1 MIGHCRKLRI
11 VAVALLGMPTIASA
25 GPGFIESS
33 RVTGDV
39 SAAEV
44 LVRFNCKAEYLR
56 HEPRGGGDR
65 LRIYL
70 EPTGICNGV
79 SPLVAGTRSRLR
91 PFNSDSAHLV
101 DLEYDGGAATGPVIT
116 LSFSKR
122 VDFDVDMSNVAFDL
136 RVNVMTSTGVAAQA
150 ETEAPSGTSH
160 RMVTLAAEA
169 EPAVAINL
177 ASFRRIPTAA
187 DAQGLAPASNQH
199 LYYAEVALEGET
211 WYRLH
216 LGDFSSAAEAKPA
229 LNEIQKTFPSAWIGD
244 ADPNN
249 RVALFAEPA
258 DSSVTEATGGNNGDG
273 LKVDLL
279 MEDARR
285 SMAAGDISRAV
296 QIYTKVTQLPQ
307 NSRQAEAQEYLAVA
321 RERKGQLAHAKA
333 EYERYLSLYP
343 QGEGAARV
351 SQRLAA
357 LLATD
362 RRAQAPGLEGPSAG
376 RPRVSRSSDWRIQSY
391 VSQYYRR
398 DANQLNDEDEIVS
411 QSAVYSDVNFDI
423 RRRGERFDFSSR
435 LSAGYRS
442 DLLGG
447 DEGSGDE
454 TRVSYAYLDLADAV
468 TGLRGRIGRQSR
480 NTGGVLGRFDGL
492 NIGYEAGELILLNA
506 VVGKPAYSASDGID
520 DERAFV
526 GASVTFGPVLEDL
539 EVGAYFI
546 QQDIESIDDRQAVGT
561 EFRYFGTNQ
570 SLWGLVDYDTQY
582 DELGSA
588 FLQGSWR
595 FDSRLTLHGSIDR
608 RHSPFLST
616 GNALIGQ
623 PVTEFSQLLEL
634 LPLEEILQLGIDRS
648 PVSTTYTLGVSQSLT
663 PRLQLNANMNHTSVD
678 DTPESGGVAATP
690 ASTYDYYSA
699 DIVASS
705 LLREGD
711 VTILGAR
718 YTDSDTARVISLTI
732 DSRYPFGRAWRIN
745 PRLRID
751 RRERLN
757 ESEYEWLYSPG
768 VRILYRRSQRFRLE
782 LEAGRQFSERDM
794 NGTDLDRE
802 SYYVNVGYQAF
813 F

>member
-1 MIGHCRKLRI
+1 
-11 VAVALLGMPTIASA
+11 VLLILTASLASA
-25 GPGFIESS
+25 GPGFVESS
-33 RVTGDV
+33 RVSGDL

-56 HEPRGGGDR
+56 HEPHGGGDR

-79 SPLVAGTRSRLR
+79 SPLVAETRSRLR
-91 PFNSDSAHLV
+91 PFNSDLANLV
-101 DLEYDGGAATGPVIT
+101 DLEYDGDAATGPVLT

-122 VDFDVDMSNVAFDL
+122 VDFDVDMTNVAFGL
-136 RVNVMTSTGVAAQA
+136 RVNVKPSSGTVAEAAVEPILPRRMVARPPQA
-150 ETEAPSGTSH
+150 EP
-160 RMVTLAAEA
+160 VLA
-169 EPAVAINL
+169 ITL
-177 ASFRRIPTAA
+177 ASFRRVPTAA
-187 DAQGLAPASNQH
+187 DAAGLTRESNH
-199 LYYAEVALEGET
+199 RLYYSEVTVEGET
-211 WYRLH
+211 WYRLQ
-216 LGDFSSAAEAKPA
+216 LGNFSSGEEAKRA
-229 LNEIQKTFPSAWIGD
+229 LDELQGKFPGAWIGN
-244 ADPNN
+244 AEAGGG
-249 RVALFAEPA
+249 VALFSEPA
-258 DSSVTEATGGNNGDG
+258 NSSAGETIQVDGGDS

-296 QIYTKVTQLPQ
+296 QIYTKVMQLPK
-307 NSRQAEAQEYLAVA
+307 NARQPEAQEYLAVA

-333 EYERYLSLYP
+333 EYQRYLSLYP

-357 LLATD
+357 LLASD
-362 RRAQAPGLEGPSAG
+362 RRARSTVAAATPGSK
-376 RPRVSRSSDWRIQSY
+376 PRVLRDSDWRIQSY

-411 QSAVYSDVNFDI
+411 QSAVYSDVNLDI

-442 DLLGG
+442 DLLDG

-468 TGLRGRIGRQSR
+468 SGLRGRIGRQSR

-492 NIGYEAGELILLNA
+492 NIGYEASERILLNA
-506 VVGKPAYSASDGID
+506 VVGKPAYSAADGID
-520 DERAFV
+520 DERSFV
-526 GASVTFGPVLEDL
+526 GASVTYGPVLEDL
-539 EVGAYFI
+539 EVGAYVI
-546 QQDIESIDDRQAVGT
+546 QQDIEGLDDRQAVGA
-561 EFRYFGTNQ
+561 EFRYFGTRQ
-570 SLWGLVDYDTQY
+570 SLWGLVDYDTLY

-623 PVTEFSQLLEL
+623 PVLEFSQLLEL
-634 LPLEEILQLGIDRS
+634 LPVEEIVQLALDRS
-648 PVSTTYTLGVSQSLT
+648 PVSTTYTLGASQSLT
-663 PRLQLNANMNHTSVD
+663 PRLQLNADVSHTSVD
-678 DTPESGGVAATP
+678 ETPESGGIAATP
-690 ASTYDYYSA
+690 SYTYDYYSA
-699 DIVASS
+699 NIVASS

-718 YTDSDTARVISLTI
+718 YSDSGTAKVISLTF

-757 ESEYEWLYSPG
+757 ESEYEWLYTPG
-768 VRILYRRSQRFRLE
+768 VRIQYRRSQRFRLE

-802 SYYVNVGYQAF
+802 SYYVNLGYQAF